1 MLMDAK
7 PEEAKSSNEGILD
20 KIKNFLSGGKS
31 KGDKPA
37 EEEDIYRK
45 GIVSTVENFLTGGYS
60 KKEDLRELDKAL
72 RERYFSEM
80 SDLRHRW
87 EKVYLEVLENDQ
99 NAIGKECKK
108 VIQTIDR
115 LSFAVNRAD
124 YGYAPL
130 FDRVDEIR
138 EPTLKR
144 VLEYDKTLI
153 INVEQL
159 GKDIDAAEATL
170 GQFDWPQL
178 RTNIVTLRKDL
189 STFDEAWRMRKQSM
203 SGK

>member
-7 PEEAKSSNEGILD
+7 PEEPKSSDEGISD

-80 SDLRHRW
+80 NDLRHRW
-87 EKVYLEVLENDQ
+87 EKVYLEVLENGQ
-99 NAIGKECKK
+99 NTIGRECKK

-115 LSFAVNRAD
+115 LLFAVNRAD

-153 INVEQL
+153 DNIDQL
-159 GKDIDAAEATL
+159 SKDIDVAESSL
-170 GQFDWPQL
+170 GQINWPEL
-178 RTNIVTLRKDL
+178 RTNIDILKKDL

-203 SGK
+203 TGK

>member
-7 PEEAKSSNEGILD
+7 PEETKSSNEGILD

-80 SDLRHRW
+80 NDLRHRW

-108 VIQTIDR
+108 IIQTIDR

-130 FDRVDEIR
+130 FDRADEIR